1 MITLLPLALAAAAFV
16 GTHFALSHPLRAD
29 LVARLGE
36 RRFQGLYSL
45 VAVVTFAAM
54 IWAYGKVGRQQP
66 MWSIGEAGW
75 IAATILMWF
84 ASILL
89 VGSFVGNPALPGA
102 RRVSAARGVLAITRH
117 AMMWSFALWAIV
129 HLLLVATPKAALLDG
144 AILVLALGG
153 AAGQD
158 SKKRKLMGAR
168 WHEWSAQTAFVPFG
182 RGLKSPGGFALI
194 GGTLLFLLATWL
206 HSVPVGLW
214 RWIG

>member
-1 MITLLPLALAAAAFV
+1 MSALLPLALAAAAFV
-16 GTHFALSHPLRAD
+16 GTHFALSHPLRAN
-29 LVARLGE
+29 LVTRLGE

-45 VAVVTFAAM
+45 VALVTFAAM
-54 IWAYGKVGRQQP
+54 IWTYGKIGRQPP

-75 IAATILMWF
+75 IAAAILMWF

-153 AAGQD
+153 AVGQD

-182 RGLKSPGGFALI
+182 RGAANPGLVALV
-194 GGTLLFLLATWL
+194 GGTVLFFAATWL
-206 HSVPVGLW
+206 HPMPAGFW